1 MLPQFFELTLNGVRI
16 AEPSVLL
23 YKAIN
28 RIYLRDGSASKQ
40 RAFKDFEYIFKLID
54 PRSYPHINGFSDED
68 TKRWVH
74 QNMDKPDD
82 FEPDAELLEAMYE
95 YHGLVYNTPY
105 KILDEIEQT
114 LNMKLKIIQKYRK
127 FIDNSLASEASMV
140 EIKNY
145 LAIQSTIETML
156 SEFPTNIQKLEMARK
171 SIHALNDNGGGIAR
185 GGAIITESMD
195 PDKAMR

>member
-127 FIDNSLASEASMV
+127 FIDKSLAEASMV

-171 SIHALNDNGGGIAR
+171 SIHALNDNGGIAR
-185 GGAIITESMD
+185 GVNYN
-195 PDKAMR
+195 

>member
-16 AEPSVLL
+16 AQPSVLL

-114 LNMKLKIIQKYRK
+114 LNTKLKIIQKYRK
-127 FIDNSLASEASMV
+127 FIDKNLASEASMV